1 MNKLP
6 VELKHTVISFL
17 PILSDEMKRINA
29 IIKNYKYYFIN
40 ALFCEYNKYYDE
52 DSFFLYIEMC
62 LLEWSNSINI
72 FRRIVPNMTTNM
84 NINKY
89 WLSLFKN
96 EWNYTECKLLIGI
109 IFKEC
114 TLLETQQLYLFIT
127 HSLSS
132 FSMSSSNTS
141 ISSSIYV

>member
-1 MNKLP
+1 
-6 VELKHTVISFL
+6 
-17 PILSDEMKRINA
+17 
-29 IIKNYKYYFIN
+29 
-40 ALFCEYNKYYDE
+40 
-52 DSFFLYIEMC
+52 MC